1 MANRSAKVT
10 VAGLAVPFRVWA
22 QRFAFLGF
30 VALSFALMLLSKAE
44 TAGIERM
51 RLAIVDTVSP
61 ILFVLSQPVQA
72 VGQAVDG
79 VENFFAV
86 YDQNRQ
92 LREENARLVQWVQ
105 EARRLGVENATL
117 RAQLEYVPD
126 KRSQFLTARVVAD
139 TGGTFFHSLLINA
152 GSRQFIR
159 RGQAVIW
166 QGGLIGRIAEV
177 GQRTSRVL
185 LMTDINSRIPVVVES
200 TGDRAI
206 VRGDNSTRPVLQFLP
221 DNSPIS
227 PGDRI
232 VTSGH
237 GGVYPPGLA
246 VGIVAEASDTVIT
259 VQPFVDWSILN
270 QAVIL
275 DYGVDGILPAP
286 EQVPISPSR
295 SQPAT
300 EPNTRAVQ

>member
-1 MANRSAKVT
+1 M
-10 VAGLAVPFRVWA
+10 VAGLAVPIRIWA

-30 VALSFALMLLSKAE
+30 VALSFALMLFSKAE
-44 TAGIERM
+44 STGIERM
-51 RLAIVDTVSP
+51 RLAIVDAVAP
-61 ILFVLSQPVQA
+61 LLFVLSQPVQA
-72 VGQAVDG
+72 VGQAVDSAEDFFFVYG
-79 VENFFAV
+79 EN
-86 YDQNRQ
+86 RL

-126 KRSQFLTARVVAD
+126 KRSQFVTARVVAD
-139 TGGTFFHSLLINA
+139 TGGAYFHSLLINA
-152 GSRQFIR
+152 GARQFIR
-159 RGQAVIW
+159 RGQAVTW

-177 GQRTSRVL
+177 GERSSRVL

-200 TGDRAI
+200 TGNRAI
-206 VRGDNSTRPVLQFLP
+206 VRGDNSSYPVLQFLP
-221 DNSPIS
+221 DNSPVS

-246 VGIVAEASDTVIT
+246 VGTVAQASEAVVS
-259 VQPFVDWSILN
+259 VQPFVSISQLN

-286 EQVPISPSR
+286 EQVPIPPLKSP
-295 SQPAT
+295 PVT
-300 EPNTRAVQ
+300 EAGQ

>member
-1 MANRSAKVT
+1 MAKRGAKVT
-10 VAGLAVPFRVWA
+10 VAGLAVPIRIWA

-44 TAGIERM
+44 STGIERM
-51 RLAIVDTVSP
+51 RLAIVDAVSP
-61 ILFVLSQPVQA
+61 LLFVLGQPVQA
-72 VGQAVDG
+72 VGQAASN
-79 VENFFAV
+79 VEDFFSV
-86 YDQNRQ
+86 YDENRQ
-92 LREENARLVQWVQ
+92 LRDENARLVQWVQ

-126 KRSQFLTARVVAD
+126 KRSQFVTARVVAD
-139 TGGTFFHSLLINA
+139 TGGAYFRSLLINA
-152 GSRQFIR
+152 GARHFIR

-177 GQRTSRVL
+177 GERTSRVL
-185 LMTDINSRIPVVVES
+185 LMTDINSRIPVVIES

-206 VRGDNSTRPVLQFLP
+206 VRGDNSSRPVLQFLP
-221 DNSPIS
+221 GNSPIS

-246 VGIVAEASDTVIT
+246 VGTVAQASETVIS
-259 VQPFVDWSILN
+259 VQPFVDISQLN
-270 QAVIL
+270 QAVVL

-286 EQVPISPSR
+286 EQVPVIPPKSPPVGEAA
-295 SQPAT
+295 Q
-300 EPNTRAVQ
+300 

>member
-1 MANRSAKVT
+1 MPV
-10 VAGLAVPFRVWA
+10 RVWA

-44 TAGIERM
+44 SSSIQQM
-51 RLAIVDTVSP
+51 RLAIVDAVSP

-72 VGQAVDG
+72 VGQAADS
-79 VENFFAV
+79 VENLFIV

-126 KRSQFLTARVVAD
+126 KRSQFVTARVVAD
-139 TGGTFFHSLLINA
+139 AGGAFFHSLLINA
-152 GSRQFIR
+152 GARQFIR

-166 QGGLIGRIAEV
+166 QGGLIGRVAEV
-177 GQRTSRVL
+177 GERTSRVL

-206 VRGDNSTRPVLQFLP
+206 VRGDNSSRPVLQFLP
-221 DNSPIS
+221 GNSPIS

-237 GGVYPPGLA
+237 GGVYPPGLVVGA
-246 VGIVAEASDTVIT
+246 VAQASDTIIT
-259 VQPFVDWSILN
+259 VQPFVDWSRLS

-286 EQVPISPSR
+286 EQVPTSPR
-295 SQPAT
+295 SPPTVAPPS
-300 EPNTRAVQ
+300 EAVQ

>member
-1 MANRSAKVT
+1 MAKRSAKVM
-10 VAGLAVPFRVWA
+10 VAGLAVPIRIWA

-44 TAGIERM
+44 STGIERM
-51 RLAIVDTVSP
+51 RLAIVDAVSP

-72 VGQAVDG
+72 VGQAVDS
-79 VENFFAV
+79 VEYFFVV
-86 YDQNRQ
+86 YDENRR

-126 KRSQFLTARVVAD
+126 KRSQFITARVVAD
-139 TGGTFFHSLLINA
+139 TGGAFFHSLLINA
-152 GSRQFIR
+152 GSRQFVR

-166 QGGLIGRIAEV
+166 QGGLVGRIAEV
-177 GQRTSRVL
+177 GERSSRVL

-206 VRGDNSTRPVLQFLP
+206 VRGDNSSRPVLQFLP
-221 DNSPIS
+221 GNSPIS

-246 VGIVAEASDTVIT
+246 VGTVAQASETVIS
-259 VQPFVDWSILN
+259 VQPFVSISQLN
-270 QAVIL
+270 QAVVL

-286 EQVPISPSR
+286 EQAPAPPLNSPPLPGAR
-295 SQPAT
+295 Q
-300 EPNTRAVQ
+300 

>member
-1 MANRSAKVT
+1 MPV
-10 VAGLAVPFRVWA
+10 RVWA

-44 TAGIERM
+44 SAGIERM
-51 RLAIVDTVSP
+51 RLAIVDAVSP

-72 VGQAVDG
+72 VGQAADS
-79 VENFFAV
+79 VENFFVV
-86 YDQNRQ
+86 YDENRH

-126 KRSQFLTARVVAD
+126 KRSQFVTARVVAD
-139 TGGTFFHSLLINA
+139 AGGAFFHSLLINA
-152 GSRQFIR
+152 GARQFIR

-177 GQRTSRVL
+177 GERSSRVL
-185 LMTDINSRIPVVVES
+185 LMTDLNSRIPVVVES

-206 VRGDNSTRPVLQFLP
+206 VRGDNSARPVLQFLP
-221 DNSPIS
+221 GNSPIS
-227 PGDRI
+227 PGDRV

-246 VGIVAEASDTVIT
+246 VGAVAEVSDTTIT
-259 VQPFVDWSILN
+259 VQPFVDWARLN

-286 EQVPISPSR
+286 EQAPSAP
-295 SQPAT
+295 PAA
-300 EPNTRAVQ
+300 RAKPAP

>member
-1 MANRSAKVT
+1 MAKRSAKVT
-10 VAGLAVPFRVWA
+10 VAGLAVPIRIWA

-44 TAGIERM
+44 STGIERM
-51 RLAIVDTVSP
+51 RLAIVDAVSP
-61 ILFVLSQPVQA
+61 LLFVLSQPVQA
-72 VGQAVDG
+72 VGQAVVN
-79 VENFFAV
+79 VEEFFIV
-86 YDQNRQ
+86 YDENRR
-92 LREENARLVQWVQ
+92 LRDENTRLVQWVQ

-126 KRSQFLTARVVAD
+126 KRSQFVTARVVAD
-139 TGGTFFHSLLINA
+139 TGGAYFHSLLINA
-152 GSRQFIR
+152 GARQFIR

-166 QGGLIGRIAEV
+166 QGGLIGRIVEV
-177 GQRTSRVL
+177 GERTSRVL

-206 VRGDNSTRPVLQFLP
+206 VRGDNSSRPVLQFLP

-246 VGIVAEASDTVIT
+246 VGTVAQASESVIS
-259 VQPFVDWSILN
+259 VQPFVSISHLN
-270 QAVIL
+270 QAVVL

-286 EQVPISPSR
+286 ERVPVVPPKAP
-295 SQPAT
+295 PAVET
-300 EPNTRAVQ
+300 AP

>member
-1 MANRSAKVT
+1 MAKRSAKVT
-10 VAGLAVPFRVWA
+10 VAGLAVPIRIWA

-44 TAGIERM
+44 STGIERM
-51 RLAIVDTVSP
+51 RLAIVDAVSP
-61 ILFVLSQPVQA
+61 LLFVLSQPVQA
-72 VGQAVDG
+72 AGQAVVS
-79 VENFFAV
+79 VEEFFFV
-86 YDQNRQ
+86 YGENRQ
-92 LREENARLVQWVQ
+92 LRDENARLVQWVQ

-126 KRSQFLTARVVAD
+126 KRSQFVTARVVAD
-139 TGGTFFHSLLINA
+139 TGGAYFHSLLLNA
-152 GSRQFIR
+152 GARQFIR

-177 GQRTSRVL
+177 GERSSRVL
-185 LMTDINSRIPVVVES
+185 LMTDINSRIPAVVES

-206 VRGDNSTRPVLQFLP
+206 VRGDNSSRPVLQFLP
-221 DNSPIS
+221 DNSPVS

-246 VGIVAEASDTVIT
+246 VGTVAQASETIIS
-259 VQPFVDWSILN
+259 VQPFVSVSQLN

-286 EQVPISPSR
+286 EQVPIPPPKSP
-295 SQPAT
+295 PVT
-300 EPNTRAVQ
+300 EAGQ

>member
-1 MANRSAKVT
+1 MAKRTARVT
-10 VAGLAVPFRVWA
+10 VAGLAVPVRVWA

-44 TAGIERM
+44 SSGIERM
-51 RLAIVDTVSP
+51 RLAIVDAVSP

-72 VGQAVDG
+72 LGQAADS
-79 VENFFAV
+79 VENLFIV
-86 YDQNRQ
+86 YGENRQ

-126 KRSQFLTARVVAD
+126 KRSQFVTARVVAD
-139 TGGTFFHSLLINA
+139 TGGAFFHSLLINA
-152 GSRQFIR
+152 GARQFIR

-166 QGGLIGRIAEV
+166 QGGLIGRVAEV
-177 GQRTSRVL
+177 GERTSRVL
-185 LMTDINSRIPVVVES
+185 LMIDINSRIPVVVES

-206 VRGDNSTRPVLQFLP
+206 VKGDNSPRPVLQFLP
-221 DNSPIS
+221 GNSPIS

-237 GGVYPPGLA
+237 GGVYPPGLVVGA
-246 VGIVAEASDTVIT
+246 VAQASDTIIT
-259 VQPFVDWSILN
+259 VQPFVDWSRLS

-286 EQVPISPSR
+286 EQVPISSNR
-295 SQPAT
+295 SQPPAASAS
-300 EPNTRAVQ
+300 EAVQ

>member
-1 MANRSAKVT
+1 M
-10 VAGLAVPFRVWA
+10 PIRVWA

-44 TAGIERM
+44 STGIERV
-51 RLAIVDTVSP
+51 RLAIVDAVSP

-72 VGQAVDG
+72 VGQADT
-79 VENFFAV
+79 VENFFIV
-86 YDQNRQ
+86 FDENRQ

-126 KRSQFLTARVVAD
+126 KRSQFVTARVVAD
-139 TGGTFFHSLLINA
+139 TGGAFFHSLLINA
-152 GSRQFIR
+152 GARQFIR

-177 GQRTSRVL
+177 GERTSRVL

-206 VRGDNSTRPVLQFLP
+206 VRGDNSSRPVLQFLP
-221 DNSPIS
+221 GNSPIS

-237 GGVYPPGLA
+237 GGVYPPGLV
-246 VGIVAEASDTVIT
+246 VGVVAQASDTVIT
-259 VQPFVDWSILN
+259 VQPFVDWSKLS

-275 DYGVDGILPAP
+275 DYGVHGILPAP
-286 EQVPISPSR
+286 EQVPISSTR
-295 SQPAT
+295 SQPLAAPDA
-300 EPNTRAVQ
+300 EAAQ

>member
-1 MANRSAKVT
+1 MPV
-10 VAGLAVPFRVWA
+10 RVWA

-44 TAGIERM
+44 SSGIERM
-51 RLAIVDTVSP
+51 RLAIVDAVSP

-72 VGQAVDG
+72 LGQAADS
-79 VENFFAV
+79 VENLFIV
-86 YDQNRQ
+86 YGENRQ

-126 KRSQFLTARVVAD
+126 KRSQFVTARVVAD
-139 TGGTFFHSLLINA
+139 TGGAFFHSLLINA
-152 GSRQFIR
+152 GARQFIR

-166 QGGLIGRIAEV
+166 QGGLIGRVAEV
-177 GQRTSRVL
+177 GERTSRVL
-185 LMTDINSRIPVVVES
+185 LMIDINSRIPVVVES

-206 VRGDNSTRPVLQFLP
+206 VKGDNSPRPVLQFLP
-221 DNSPIS
+221 GNSPIS

-237 GGVYPPGLA
+237 GGVYPPGLVVGA
-246 VGIVAEASDTVIT
+246 VAQASDTIIT
-259 VQPFVDWSILN
+259 VQPFVDWSRLS

-286 EQVPISPSR
+286 EQVPISSNR
-295 SQPAT
+295 SQPPAASAS
-300 EPNTRAVQ
+300 EAVQ

>member
-1 MANRSAKVT
+1 VAKRSAKVT
-10 VAGLAVPFRVWA
+10 VAGLAVPIRVWA

-44 TAGIERM
+44 SAGIERM
-51 RLAIVDTVSP
+51 RLAIVDAVSP

-72 VGQAVDG
+72 VGQAADNVGD
-79 VENFFAV
+79 FFSV
-86 YDQNRQ
+86 YDENRQ
-92 LREENARLVQWVQ
+92 LRDENARLVQWVQ

-126 KRSQFLTARVVAD
+126 KRSQFITARVVAD
-139 TGGTFFHSLLINA
+139 TGGAYFHSLLLNA
-152 GSRQFIR
+152 GARQFIR

-166 QGGLIGRIAEV
+166 QGGLVGRVAEV
-177 GQRTSRVL
+177 GERSSRVL

-206 VRGDNSTRPVLQFLP
+206 VRGDNSSRPVLEFLP
-221 DNSPIS
+221 DNSPVS

-246 VGIVAEASDTVIT
+246 VGTVAQASETVIS
-259 VQPFVDWSILN
+259 VQPFVNISQLN
-270 QAVIL
+270 QAVVL
-275 DYGVDGILPAP
+275 DYGVNGILPAP
-286 EQVPISPSR
+286 EQVPVPPPKSP
-295 SQPAT
+295 PVT
-300 EPNTRAVQ
+300 EAGQ

>member
-1 MANRSAKVT
+1 MAKRSAKVT
-10 VAGLAVPFRVWA
+10 VAGLAVPIRIWA

-44 TAGIERM
+44 STGIERM
-51 RLAIVDTVSP
+51 RLAIVDAVSP
-61 ILFVLSQPVQA
+61 LLFVLSQPVQA
-72 VGQAVDG
+72 AGQAVVS
-79 VENFFAV
+79 VEEFFFV
-86 YDQNRQ
+86 YGENRQ
-92 LREENARLVQWVQ
+92 LRDENARLVQWVQ

-126 KRSQFLTARVVAD
+126 KRSQFVTARVVAD
-139 TGGTFFHSLLINA
+139 TGGAYFHSLLINA
-152 GSRQFIR
+152 GARQFIR

-177 GQRTSRVL
+177 GERSSRVL
-185 LMTDINSRIPVVVES
+185 LMTDINSRIPAVVES

-206 VRGDNSTRPVLQFLP
+206 VRGDNSSRPVLQFLP
-221 DNSPIS
+221 DNSPVS

-246 VGIVAEASDTVIT
+246 VGTVAQASETIIS
-259 VQPFVDWSILN
+259 VQPFVSVSQLN

-286 EQVPISPSR
+286 EQVPIPPPKSP
-295 SQPAT
+295 PVT
-300 EPNTRAVQ
+300 EAGQ

>member
-1 MANRSAKVT
+1 MAKRSAKVT
-10 VAGLAVPFRVWA
+10 VAGLAVPIRIWA

-44 TAGIERM
+44 STGIERM
-51 RLAIVDTVSP
+51 RLAIVDAVSP

-72 VGQAVDG
+72 VGQAVDN
-79 VENFFAV
+79 VENLFIV
-86 YDQNRQ
+86 HDENRR

-126 KRSQFLTARVVAD
+126 KRSQFVTARVVAD
-139 TGGTFFHSLLINA
+139 TGGAYFHSLLINA
-152 GSRQFIR
+152 GARQFIR

-177 GQRTSRVL
+177 GERSSRVL

-206 VRGDNSTRPVLQFLP
+206 VRGDNSPRPVLQFLP
-221 DNSPIS
+221 DNSPVS

-246 VGIVAEASDTVIT
+246 VGTVAQASETVIS
-259 VQPFVDWSILN
+259 VQPFVSISQLN
-270 QAVIL
+270 QAVVL

-286 EQVPISPSR
+286 EQAPVPPPKSP
-295 SQPAT
+295 PIT
-300 EPNTRAVQ
+300 EAGQ

>member
-1 MANRSAKVT
+1 MPIRI
-10 VAGLAVPFRVWA
+10 WA

-44 TAGIERM
+44 STGIERM
-51 RLAIVDTVSP
+51 RLAIVDAVSP
-61 ILFVLSQPVQA
+61 ILIVLSQPVQA
-72 VGQAVDG
+72 AGAAVNNIED
-79 VENFFAV
+79 FFFV
-86 YDQNRQ
+86 YDENRQ
-92 LREENARLVQWVQ
+92 LRDENARLVQWVQ

-126 KRSQFLTARVVAD
+126 KRSQFVTARVVAD
-139 TGGTFFHSLLINA
+139 TGGAYFHSLLINA
-152 GSRQFIR
+152 GARQFIR

-177 GQRTSRVL
+177 GERTSRVL

-206 VRGDNSTRPVLQFLP
+206 VRGDNSSRPVLQFLP

-246 VGIVAEASDTVIT
+246 VGTVAQASETVVS
-259 VQPFVDWSILN
+259 VQPFVSISQLN
-270 QAVIL
+270 QAVVL

-286 EQVPISPSR
+286 EQVPIIPPKSP
-295 SQPAT
+295 PLT
-300 EPNTRAVQ
+300 EAGP

>member
-1 MANRSAKVT
+1 M
-10 VAGLAVPFRVWA
+10 PIRVWA

-44 TAGIERM
+44 SSGIERM
-51 RLAIVDTVSP
+51 RLAIVDAVSP

-72 VGQAVDG
+72 VGQAADS
-79 VENFFAV
+79 VENFFV
-86 YDQNRQ
+86 VFEENNR
-92 LREENARLVQWVQ
+92 LRDENARLVQWVQ

-126 KRSQFLTARVVAD
+126 KRSQFVTARVVAD
-139 TGGTFFHSLLINA
+139 TGGAFFHSLLINA
-152 GSRQFIR
+152 GARQFIR

-166 QGGLIGRIAEV
+166 QGGLIGRVAEV
-177 GQRTSRVL
+177 GERTSRVL

-206 VRGDNSTRPVLQFLP
+206 VRGDNSSRPLLLFLP
-221 DNSPIS
+221 GNSPIS

-237 GGVYPPGLA
+237 GGVYPPGLVVGA
-246 VGIVAEASDTVIT
+246 VAQVSDTDVS
-259 VQPFVDWSILN
+259 VQPFVDWSRLS

-286 EQVPISPSR
+286 EQVPTVPSR
-295 SQPAT
+295 SQPTAAPAS
-300 EPNTRAVQ
+300 EAVQ

>member
-1 MANRSAKVT
+1 MAKRSAKVM
-10 VAGLAVPFRVWA
+10 VAGLAVPIRIWA

-30 VALSFALMLLSKAE
+30 VALSFALMLFSKAE
-44 TAGIERM
+44 STGIERM
-51 RLAIVDTVSP
+51 RLAIVDAVAP
-61 ILFVLSQPVQA
+61 LLFVLSQPVQA
-72 VGQAVDG
+72 VGQAVDSAEDFFFVYG
-79 VENFFAV
+79 EN
-86 YDQNRQ
+86 RL

-126 KRSQFLTARVVAD
+126 KRSQFVTARVVAD
-139 TGGTFFHSLLINA
+139 TGGAYFHSLLINA
-152 GSRQFIR
+152 GARQFIR
-159 RGQAVIW
+159 RGQAVTW

-177 GQRTSRVL
+177 GERSSRVL
-185 LMTDINSRIPVVVES
+185 LMTDINSRIAVVVES
-200 TGDRAI
+200 TGNRAI
-206 VRGDNSTRPVLQFLP
+206 VRGDNSSYPVLQFLP
-221 DNSPIS
+221 DNSPVS

-246 VGIVAEASDTVIT
+246 VGTVAQASEAVVS
-259 VQPFVDWSILN
+259 VQPFVSISQLN

-286 EQVPISPSR
+286 EQVPIPPLKSP
-295 SQPAT
+295 PVT
-300 EPNTRAVQ
+300 EAGQ

>member
-1 MANRSAKVT
+1 MAKRSAKVS
-10 VAGLAVPFRVWA
+10 VAGLALPIRVWA

-44 TAGIERM
+44 SSGIERM
-51 RLAIVDTVSP
+51 RLAIVDAVSP

-79 VENFFAV
+79 IENFFIV
-86 YDQNRQ
+86 YEENHL
-92 LREENARLVQWVQ
+92 LRDENARLVQWVQ

-126 KRSQFLTARVVAD
+126 KRSQFVTARVVAD

-152 GSRQFIR
+152 GARQFIR

-177 GQRTSRVL
+177 GGRSSRVL
-185 LMTDINSRIPVVVES
+185 LMTDINSRIPVVIES

-221 DNSPIS
+221 GNSPIS

-237 GGVYPPGLA
+237 GGVYPPGLLVGA
-246 VGIVAEASDTVIT
+246 VAQTTDTAVT
-259 VQPFVDWSILN
+259 VQPFVDWSKLS

-286 EQVPISPSR
+286 EQVPTAPSR
-295 SQPAT
+295 SSFSS
-300 EPNTRAVQ
+300 EVPN

>member
-1 MANRSAKVT
+1 MAKRSAKVT
-10 VAGLAVPFRVWA
+10 VAGLAVPIRVWM

-44 TAGIERM
+44 SSGIERL
-51 RLAIVDTVSP
+51 RLAIVDAVSP
-61 ILFVLSQPVQA
+61 IMFVLSQPVQA
-72 VGQAVDG
+72 VGQAADG
-79 VENFFAV
+79 VENFFGV
-86 YDQNRQ
+86 YDENRR

-126 KRSQFLTARVVAD
+126 KRSQFVTARVVAD
-139 TGGTFFHSLLINA
+139 TGGAFFHSLLINA
-152 GSRQFIR
+152 GARQFIR

-177 GQRTSRVL
+177 GERTSRVL

-206 VRGDNSTRPVLQFLP
+206 VRGNNSSRPVLEFLP
-221 DNSPIS
+221 DNTPIS
-227 PGDRI
+227 TGDRI

-246 VGIVAEASDTVIT
+246 VGTVSEVSDTTVS
-259 VQPFVDWSILN
+259 VQPFVESSRLN

-286 EQVPISPSR
+286 EQVPAPPQ
-295 SQPAT
+295 QPPQAA
-300 EPNTRAVQ
+300 ELGQ

>member
-1 MANRSAKVT
+1 MAKRSAKVM
-10 VAGLAVPFRVWA
+10 VAGLAVPVRVWV

-44 TAGIERM
+44 SSGIERM
-51 RLAIVDTVSP
+51 RLAIVDAVSP

-72 VGQAVDG
+72 VGQAIDG
-79 VENFFAV
+79 VENMFVV
-86 YDQNRQ
+86 YDENRR
-92 LREENARLVQWVQ
+92 LRDENARLIQWVQ

-126 KRSQFLTARVVAD
+126 KRSQFVTARIIAD
-139 TGGTFFHSLLINA
+139 TGGAFFHSQIINA
-152 GSRQFIR
+152 GARQFIR

-166 QGGLIGRIAEV
+166 QGGLIGRVAEV
-177 GQRTSRVL
+177 GERTSRVL

-206 VRGDNSTRPVLQFLP
+206 VRGNNSPRPLLQFLP
-221 DNSPIS
+221 GNSPIS

-246 VGIVAEASDTVIT
+246 VGTVAEVSDSFIT
-259 VQPFVDWSILN
+259 VQPFVDSSRLN
-270 QAVIL
+270 EAVIL
-275 DYGVDGILPAP
+275 DYGVDGILPPP
-286 EQVPISPSR
+286 EQVPVSSTP
-295 SQPAT
+295 QQA
-300 EPNTRAVQ
+300 NGRAQ

>member
-1 MANRSAKVT
+1 
-10 VAGLAVPFRVWA
+10 LAVPIRVWA

-44 TAGIERM
+44 STAIERM
-51 RLAIVDTVSP
+51 RLTIVDAVSP
-61 ILFVLSQPVQA
+61 VLFVLSQPVQA
-72 VGQAVDG
+72 VGQAADS
-79 VENFFAV
+79 VEDFFIV
-86 YDQNRQ
+86 YDENRR

-105 EARRLGVENATL
+105 EASRLGVENATL

-126 KRSQFLTARVVAD
+126 KRSQFVTARVVAD
-139 TGGTFFHSLLINA
+139 TGGAFFHSLLINA
-152 GSRQFIR
+152 GARQFIR

-177 GQRTSRVL
+177 GDRTSRVL

-206 VRGDNSTRPVLQFLP
+206 VRGDNSARPVLQFLP
-221 DNSPIS
+221 GNSPIS
-227 PGDRI
+227 PGDRV

-246 VGIVAEASDTVIT
+246 VGAVAEVSDTKIS
-259 VQPFVDWSILN
+259 VQPFVDWARLN

-286 EQVPISPSR
+286 EQVPT
-295 SQPAT
+295 SQSSA
-300 EPNTRAVQ
+300 EKTR

>member
-1 MANRSAKVT
+1 VAKRSARVS
-10 VAGLAVPFRVWA
+10 VAGLAVPVRVWA

-44 TAGIERM
+44 SSSIQQM
-51 RLAIVDTVSP
+51 RLAIVDAVSP

-72 VGQAVDG
+72 VGQAADS
-79 VENFFAV
+79 VENLFIV
-86 YDQNRQ
+86 YDENTQ

-126 KRSQFLTARVVAD
+126 KRSQFVTARVVAD
-139 TGGTFFHSLLINA
+139 AGGAFFHSLLINA
-152 GSRQFIR
+152 GARQFIR

-166 QGGLIGRIAEV
+166 QGGLIGRVAEV
-177 GQRTSRVL
+177 GERTSRVL
-185 LMTDINSRIPVVVES
+185 LMTDINSRIPVVLES

-206 VRGDNSTRPVLQFLP
+206 VRGNNSPRPVLQFLP
-221 DNSPIS
+221 GNSPIS

-237 GGVYPPGLA
+237 GGVYPPGLVVGA
-246 VGIVAEASDTVIT
+246 VAQASDTIIT
-259 VQPFVDWSILN
+259 VQPFVDWSRLS

-286 EQVPISPSR
+286 EQVPISPTR
-295 SQPAT
+295 SQPT
-300 EPNTRAVQ
+300 EAPASEAVQ

>member
-1 MANRSAKVT
+1 M
-10 VAGLAVPFRVWA
+10 PIRVWA

-44 TAGIERM
+44 SAGIERM
-51 RLAIVDTVSP
+51 RLAIVDAVSP
-61 ILFVLSQPVQA
+61 ILFVLSQPVHA

-79 VENFFAV
+79 VENFFVV
-86 YDQNRQ
+86 YQENRL
-92 LREENARLVQWVQ
+92 LREENALLVQWVQ

-126 KRSQFLTARVVAD
+126 KRSQFVTARVVAD
-139 TGGTFFHSLLINA
+139 AGGTFFHSLLINA
-152 GSRQFIR
+152 GARQFIR

-177 GQRTSRVL
+177 GERSSRVL

-206 VRGDNSTRPVLQFLP
+206 VRGDNSAHPVLQFLP
-221 DNSPIS
+221 RNSPIS

-237 GGVYPPGLA
+237 GGVYPPGLLVGA
-246 VGIVAEASDTVIT
+246 VAQTSDTAVT
-259 VQPFVDWSILN
+259 VQPFVDWSKLS

-275 DYGVDGILPAP
+275 DYGVDGILPPP
-286 EQVPISPSR
+286 EQVPAAPLR
-295 SQPAT
+295 PHPT
-300 EPNTRAVQ
+300 NELPN

>member
-1 MANRSAKVT
+1 MAKRSARGTVT
-10 VAGLAVPFRVWA
+10 GLAIPIRVWA

-44 TAGIERM
+44 SSAIERM
-51 RLAIVDTVSP
+51 RLAIVDAVSP
-61 ILFVLSQPVQA
+61 VLFVLSQPVQA
-72 VGQAVDG
+72 VGQAADA
-79 VENFFAV
+79 VENFFVV
-86 YDQNRQ
+86 YEDNRR

-126 KRSQFLTARVVAD
+126 KRSQFVTARVVAD
-139 TGGTFFHSLLINA
+139 TGGAFFHSLLINA
-152 GSRQFIR
+152 GARQFIR

-177 GQRTSRVL
+177 GERTSRVL

-206 VRGDNSTRPVLQFLP
+206 VRGDNSPRPVLLFLP
-221 DNSPIS
+221 NNTPIS

-246 VGIVAEASDTVIT
+246 VGAVAEVSDTKIS
-259 VQPFVDWSILN
+259 VQPFVDWARLN
-270 QAVIL
+270 QAIIL
-275 DYGVDGILPAP
+275 DYGVDGILPPPERVPQSSGAAP
-286 EQVPISPSR
+286 AAAAGAQ
-295 SQPAT
+295 
-300 EPNTRAVQ
+300 

>member
-1 MANRSAKVT
+1 
-10 VAGLAVPFRVWA
+10 
-22 QRFAFLGF
+22 
-30 VALSFALMLLSKAE
+30 MLLSKAE
-44 TAGIERM
+44 STGIERM
-51 RLAIVDTVSP
+51 RLAIVDAVSP
-61 ILFVLSQPVQA
+61 ILYVLSQPVQA
-72 VGQAVDG
+72 VGQAVDS
-79 VENFFAV
+79 VENFFVV
-86 YDQNRQ
+86 YDDNRL

-126 KRSQFLTARVVAD
+126 KRSQFVTARVVAD
-139 TGGTFFHSLLINA
+139 TGGAFFHSLLINA
-152 GSRQFIR
+152 GERQFIR

-206 VRGDNSTRPVLQFLP
+206 VKGDNSSRPVLQFLP
-221 DNSPIS
+221 GNSPIS

-246 VGIVAEASDTVIT
+246 VGTVAQASDTVIS
-259 VQPFVDWSILN
+259 VQPFIDWARLS

-286 EQVPISPSR
+286 ELVPTSPPKSP
-295 SQPAT
+295 PAA
-300 EPNTRAVQ
+300 EPAR

>member
-1 MANRSAKVT
+1 
-10 VAGLAVPFRVWA
+10 
-22 QRFAFLGF
+22 
-30 VALSFALMLLSKAE
+30 MLLSKAE
-44 TAGIERM
+44 STGIERM
-51 RLAIVDTVSP
+51 RLAIVDAVSP

-72 VGQAVDG
+72 VGQAVDS
-79 VENFFAV
+79 VENMFIV
-86 YDQNRQ
+86 YDENRQ

-126 KRSQFLTARVVAD
+126 KRSQFVTARVVAD
-139 TGGTFFHSLLINA
+139 TGGAYFHSLLINA
-152 GSRQFIR
+152 GARQFIR

-166 QGGLIGRIAEV
+166 QGGLVGRIAEV
-177 GQRTSRVL
+177 GERTSRVL

-206 VRGDNSTRPVLQFLP
+206 VRGDNSPRPVLQFLP
-221 DNSPIS
+221 GNSPIS

-246 VGIVAEASDTVIT
+246 VGTVAQASETVIS
-259 VQPFVDWSILN
+259 VQPFVGISQLN
-270 QAVIL
+270 QAVVL

-286 EQVPISPSR
+286 EQVPISPPDSP
-295 SQPAT
+295 PAA
-300 EPNTRAVQ
+300 RAVQ

>member
-1 MANRSAKVT
+1 
-10 VAGLAVPFRVWA
+10 
-22 QRFAFLGF
+22 
-30 VALSFALMLLSKAE
+30 MLFSKAE
-44 TAGIERM
+44 STGIERM
-51 RLAIVDTVSP
+51 RLAIVDAVAP
-61 ILFVLSQPVQA
+61 LLFVLSQPVQA
-72 VGQAVDG
+72 VGQAVDSAEDFFFVYG
-79 VENFFAV
+79 EN
-86 YDQNRQ
+86 RL

-126 KRSQFLTARVVAD
+126 KRSQFVTARVVAD
-139 TGGTFFHSLLINA
+139 TGGAYFHSLLINA
-152 GSRQFIR
+152 GARQFIR
-159 RGQAVIW
+159 RGQAVTW

-177 GQRTSRVL
+177 GERSSRVL

-200 TGDRAI
+200 TGNRAI
-206 VRGDNSTRPVLQFLP
+206 VRGDNSSYPVLQFLP
-221 DNSPIS
+221 DNSPVS

-246 VGIVAEASDTVIT
+246 VGTVAQASEAVVS
-259 VQPFVDWSILN
+259 VQPFVSISQLN

-286 EQVPISPSR
+286 EQVPIPPLKSP
-295 SQPAT
+295 PVT
-300 EPNTRAVQ
+300 EAGQ

>member
-1 MANRSAKVT
+1 MAKRSARVAVT
-10 VAGLAVPFRVWA
+10 GLAVPVRVWA

-44 TAGIERM
+44 SSGIEQM
-51 RLAIVDTVSP
+51 RLAIVDAVSP

-72 VGQAVDG
+72 VGQAADS
-79 VENFFAV
+79 VENFFV
-86 YDQNRQ
+86 VFEENRQ

-126 KRSQFLTARVVAD
+126 KRSQFVTARVVAD
-139 TGGTFFHSLLINA
+139 TGGAFFHSLLINA
-152 GSRQFIR
+152 GARQFIR

-166 QGGLIGRIAEV
+166 QGGLIGRVAEV
-177 GQRTSRVL
+177 GERTSRVL

-206 VRGDNSTRPVLQFLP
+206 VRGDNSSRPVLQFLP
-221 DNSPIS
+221 GNSPIS

-246 VGIVAEASDTVIT
+246 VGAVAQTSETSIS
-259 VQPFVDWSILN
+259 VQPFVDWSKLSE
-270 QAVIL
+270 AVIL

-286 EQVPISPSR
+286 EQVPISPLR
-295 SQPAT
+295 SQPPAAGT
-300 EPNTRAVQ
+300 TQ

>member
-1 MANRSAKVT
+1 VAKRSAKVT
-10 VAGLAVPFRVWA
+10 VAGLAVPIRIWA

-44 TAGIERM
+44 STGIERM
-51 RLAIVDTVSP
+51 RLAIVDAVSP
-61 ILFVLSQPVQA
+61 LLFVLSQPVQA
-72 VGQAVDG
+72 AGQAVVS
-79 VENFFAV
+79 VEEFFFV
-86 YDQNRQ
+86 YGENRQ
-92 LREENARLVQWVQ
+92 LRDENARLVQWVQ

-126 KRSQFLTARVVAD
+126 KRSQFVTARVVAD
-139 TGGTFFHSLLINA
+139 TGGAYFHSLLINA
-152 GSRQFIR
+152 GARQFIR

-177 GQRTSRVL
+177 GERSSRVL
-185 LMTDINSRIPVVVES
+185 LMTDINSRIPAVVES

-206 VRGDNSTRPVLQFLP
+206 VRGDNSSRPVLQFLP
-221 DNSPIS
+221 DNSPVS

-246 VGIVAEASDTVIT
+246 VGTVAQASETIIS
-259 VQPFVDWSILN
+259 VQPFVSVSQLN

-286 EQVPISPSR
+286 EQVPIPPPKSP
-295 SQPAT
+295 PVT
-300 EPNTRAVQ
+300 EAGQ

>member
-1 MANRSAKVT
+1 MAKRSGKVT
-10 VAGLAVPFRVWA
+10 VAGLALPVRVWA
-22 QRFAFLGF
+22 QRFALLGF

-44 TAGIERM
+44 STAIERL
-51 RLAIVDTVSP
+51 RLAIVDAVSP
-61 ILFVLSQPVQA
+61 VLYVLSQPVQA
-72 VGQAVDG
+72 VGNAAAG
-79 VENFFAV
+79 VENFFIV
-86 YDQNRQ
+86 YDENRR

-126 KRSQFLTARVVAD
+126 KRSQFVTARVVAD
-139 TGGTFFHSLLINA
+139 TGGAFFHSLLINA

-177 GQRTSRVL
+177 GERTSRVL

-206 VRGDNSTRPVLQFLP
+206 VRGDNSPRPVLQFLP
-221 DNSPIS
+221 GNSPIS

-246 VGIVAEASDTVIT
+246 VGAVAEVSETHIS
-259 VQPFVDWSILN
+259 VQPFVDWSRLN

-286 EQVPISPSR
+286 ERVPAVPGR
-295 SQPAT
+295 P
-300 EPNTRAVQ
+300 RAVGVAP

>member
-1 MANRSAKVT
+1 M
-10 VAGLAVPFRVWA
+10 PIRVWA

-44 TAGIERM
+44 SSGIERM
-51 RLAIVDTVSP
+51 RLAIVDAVSP

-72 VGQAVDG
+72 VGQAAVS
-79 VENFFAV
+79 VENFFV
-86 YDQNRQ
+86 VFEENSR

-126 KRSQFLTARVVAD
+126 KRSQFVTARVVAD
-139 TGGTFFHSLLINA
+139 TGGAFFHSLLINA
-152 GSRQFIR
+152 GARQFIR

-166 QGGLIGRIAEV
+166 QGGLIGRVAEV
-177 GQRTSRVL
+177 GDRSSRVL

-206 VRGDNSTRPVLQFLP
+206 VRGDNSSRPVLQFLP

-237 GGVYPPGLA
+237 GGVYPPGLVVGA
-246 VGIVAEASDTVIT
+246 VAQVSDTDIS
-259 VQPFVDWSILN
+259 VQPFVDWSRLS

-286 EQVPISPSR
+286 EQVPTAPSR
-295 SQPAT
+295 SQPTAAPAS
-300 EPNTRAVQ
+300 EAVQ

>member
-1 MANRSAKVT
+1 MAKRSAKVT
-10 VAGLAVPFRVWA
+10 VAGLAVPIRVWA

-44 TAGIERM
+44 SAGIERM
-51 RLAIVDTVSP
+51 RLAIVDAVSP

-72 VGQAVDG
+72 VGQAADNVGD
-79 VENFFAV
+79 FFSV
-86 YDQNRQ
+86 YDENRQ
-92 LREENARLVQWVQ
+92 LRDENARLVQWVQ

-126 KRSQFLTARVVAD
+126 KRSQFITARVVAD
-139 TGGTFFHSLLINA
+139 TGGAYFHSLLLNA
-152 GSRQFIR
+152 GARQFIR

-166 QGGLIGRIAEV
+166 QGGLVGRVAEV
-177 GQRTSRVL
+177 GERSSRVL

-206 VRGDNSTRPVLQFLP
+206 VRGDNSSRPVLEFLP
-221 DNSPIS
+221 DNSPVS

-246 VGIVAEASDTVIT
+246 VGTVAQASETVIS
-259 VQPFVDWSILN
+259 VQPFVSISQLN
-270 QAVIL
+270 QAVVL
-275 DYGVDGILPAP
+275 DYGVNGILPAP
-286 EQVPISPSR
+286 EQVPVPPPKSP
-295 SQPAT
+295 PVT
-300 EPNTRAVQ
+300 EAGQ

>member
-1 MANRSAKVT
+1 
-10 VAGLAVPFRVWA
+10 LAVPIRVWA

-44 TAGIERM
+44 SSGIERM
-51 RLAIVDTVSP
+51 RLAIVDAVSP

-72 VGQAVDG
+72 VGQAADS
-79 VENFFAV
+79 VEDFFIV
-86 YDQNRQ
+86 YDENRR
-92 LREENARLVQWVQ
+92 LRDENGRLVQWVQ

-126 KRSQFLTARVVAD
+126 KRSQFVTARVVAD
-139 TGGTFFHSLLINA
+139 TGGAFFHSLLINA
-152 GSRQFIR
+152 GARQFIR

-177 GQRTSRVL
+177 GERTSRVL

-206 VRGDNSTRPVLQFLP
+206 VRGDNTARPVLQFLP
-221 DNSPIS
+221 GNSPIS
-227 PGDRI
+227 PGDRV

-246 VGIVAEASDTVIT
+246 VGAVAEVSDTAIT
-259 VQPFVDWSILN
+259 VQPFVDWARLN

-286 EQVPISPSR
+286 EQVPASPAR
-295 SQPAT
+295 STGAPK
-300 EPNTRAVQ
+300 RAR